1 MSSRPT
7 FEFRNWPTTYYPVLW
22 LEEGMEALVNGN
34 HADIIRQ
41 RGEGDRGTKSFIGH
55 GQERKLC
62 VFGALSSWSLS
73 MGTVKAI
80 LAW

>member
-22 LEEGMEALVNGN
+22 LEGTEALMNGN
-34 HADIIRQ
+34 HADSIGQ
-41 RGEGDRGTKSFIGH
+41 RGEGDRGTKSFIGR